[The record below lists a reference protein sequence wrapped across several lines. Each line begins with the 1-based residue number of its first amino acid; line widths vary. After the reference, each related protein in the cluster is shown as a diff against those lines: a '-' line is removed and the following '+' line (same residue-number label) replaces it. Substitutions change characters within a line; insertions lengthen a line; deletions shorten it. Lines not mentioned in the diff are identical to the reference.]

1 MDLSHVPVPI
11 LIAITTVFGV
21 LNYNLKSYYVKTR
34 MTRESEQYSFN
45 ALSCIFSAFALW
57 ALNGFTFGASVF
69 SVLLGVAFGVIVMAH
84 AIWNGKAVQEGPFGY
99 TTVIVNMSTAIT
111 ALSGALFWGESLT
124 PLKLVGIALMLVCCA
139 FAVDTTGDS
148 GKKGGIKWFL
158 LCILA
163 LIASAGIGLMQKVH
177 QTSEYKSELMGF
189 LIISFCTG
197 AVISAL
203 AYLLLHRKETALC
216 GKPERKLLLPIVA
229 LVATCGIGVAIN
241 HSFNLFLSGAM
252 DTSIFFP
259 VINGLPLLAS
269 LIVSFVIFKEKLKK
283 KQLFGFAIGIAALV
297 CLFI

>member
-1 MDLSHVPVPI
+1 
-11 LIAITTVFGV
+11 
-21 LNYNLKSYYVKTR
+21 
-34 MTRESEQYSFN
+34 
-45 ALSCIFSAFALW
+45 
-57 ALNGFTFGASVF
+57 
-69 SVLLGVAFGVIVMAH
+69 
-84 AIWNGKAVQEGPFGY
+84 
-99 TTVIVNMSTAIT
+99 
-111 ALSGALFWGESLT
+111 
-124 PLKLVGIALMLVCCA
+124 MLVCCT

-148 GKKGGIKWFL
+148 DKKGGIKWFL

-177 QTSEYKSELMGF
+177 QTSEYKGELMGF

-216 GKPERKLLLPIVA
+216 GKPERKPLLPIVA
-229 LVATCGIGVAIN
+229 LVATCGIGVAVN

-283 KQLFGFAIGIAALV
+283 KQLFGFAIGIVALV
-297 CLFI
+297 CLFV